1 MAQAVIAKNA
11 DVEWRR
17 QCALTTAWEI
27 HAREEQL
34 KFLTLVLED
43 QGETYANAASE
54 HLDTTIGELIK
65 CSERGL
71 KNNIAYGVAAFSYDV
86 DAFAIGDAQFDDL
99 ESVATG
105 TYFHS
110 YTSDVTTDNCL

>member
-1 MAQAVIAKNA
+1 VAQALIAKNA

-17 QCALTTAWEI
+17 QCAMTTAWEI

-34 KFLTLVLED
+34 KFLTMVLED
-43 QGETYANAASE
+43 QCETYANAASE
-54 HLDTTIGELIK
+54 HLDTTIGELVR
-65 CSERGL
+65 CSEREL
-71 KNNIAYGVAAFSYDV
+71 KNGIASGVAAFSYDV
-86 DAFAIGDAQFDDL
+86 DAFSVGDAQFNLL

-110 YTSDVTTDNCL
+110 STSDVTDDCL